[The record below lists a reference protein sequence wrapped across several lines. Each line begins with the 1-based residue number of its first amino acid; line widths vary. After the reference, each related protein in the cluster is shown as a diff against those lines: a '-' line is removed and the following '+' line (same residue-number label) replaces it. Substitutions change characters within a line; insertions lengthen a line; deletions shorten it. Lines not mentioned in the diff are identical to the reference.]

1 MLKSETHKI
10 QSALAEYT
18 RSGKITSIEGV
29 NQERLPH
36 YRRLVFNVIF
46 DTLTTAYPITR
57 KLLGTKWKQVVEG
70 FFTNHSCV
78 NHQVWRMPF
87 EFIEYFKD
95 NEPELIRTYNFLLD
109 LLLFEWVEI
118 EVYSEKDILLPEFNR
133 SKEWTNAP
141 IAINPHYRIVELD
154 YPVFTK
160 DYISM
165 NQQKGNYYLLVVRNL
180 DTYKV
185 QFVKLSPLFVM
196 AIQNLVTYK
205 YNLLLS
211 LKEAMATFSEMPV
224 EELIEKSNNT
234 VDSLFRCGL
243 FLGNLKE

>member
-57 KLLGTKWKQVVEG
+57 KLLGTKWKSLVER
-70 FFTNHSCV
+70 FFAIHTCE
-78 NHQVWRMPF
+78 NHQVWRMPY
-87 EFIEYFKD
+87 EFLEYFRN
-95 NEPELIRTYNFLLD
+95 NEHELIDKHHFILD
-109 LLLFEWVEI
+109 LLLFEWIEI
-118 EVYSEKDILLPEFNR
+118 EVYSEKDITLPDLTDFG
-133 SKEWTNAP
+133 EWTTSP
-141 IAINPHYRIVELD
+141 IAINPHHRILELD

-160 DYISM
+160 EYSIM
-165 NQQKGNYYLLVVRNL
+165 NQQKGKFYLLIVRNL
-180 DTYKV
+180 VTYKV
-185 QFVKLSPLFVM
+185 QFLKLSPLFVM
-196 AIQNLVTYK
+196 AIQNLEVYQ

-211 LKEAMATFSEMPV
+211 LKEVIATIQELSED
-224 EELIEKSNNT
+224 ELIEESTST
-234 VDSLFRCGL
+234 VDSFFKSGL
-243 FLGNLKE
+243 FLGYLKK